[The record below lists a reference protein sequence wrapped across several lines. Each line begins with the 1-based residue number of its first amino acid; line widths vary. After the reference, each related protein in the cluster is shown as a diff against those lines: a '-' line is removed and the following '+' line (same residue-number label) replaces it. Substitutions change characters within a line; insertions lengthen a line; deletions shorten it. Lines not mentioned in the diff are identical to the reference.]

1 MANNYIYFAM
11 CELFKKKRKSVSIL
25 LSLTPKIYRKLLLTR
40 VMERISRKKRL
51 YFKGKCMNDEDVH
64 GPFCIIFLLHVS
76 RNPSG
81 FIYPSFNEDLDN
93 LIAREMYDR
102 ANIYLYFH
110 FQIEKTRKKKNEI

>member
-1 MANNYIYFAM
+1 
-11 CELFKKKRKSVSIL
+11 
-25 LSLTPKIYRKLLLTR
+25 
-40 VMERISRKKRL
+40 MERISRKKGYIL
-51 YFKGKCMNDEDVH
+51 KGSVWTMKTYTVH
-64 GPFCIIFLLHVS
+64 LCIIFLLHVS

>member
-25 LSLTPKIYRKLLLTR
+25 LSLTPKIHGKLLLTR

-64 GPFCIIFLLHVS
+64 GPSLHYFPFAYFSKSIWFYLSLL
-76 RNPSG
+76 
-81 FIYPSFNEDLDN
+81 
-93 LIAREMYDR
+93 
-102 ANIYLYFH
+102 
-110 FQIEKTRKKKNEI
+110 

>member
-25 LSLTPKIYRKLLLTR
+25 LSLTPKIHGKLLLTR

-64 GPFCIIFLLHVS
+64 GPSLHYFPFARFSKSIWFYLSLL
-76 RNPSG
+76 
-81 FIYPSFNEDLDN
+81 
-93 LIAREMYDR
+93 
-102 ANIYLYFH
+102 
-110 FQIEKTRKKKNEI
+110 

>member
-25 LSLTPKIYRKLLLTR
+25 LSLTPKIYKLLLTR

-64 GPFCIIFLLHVS
+64 GPSCIIFLLHVS

-81 FIYPSFNEDLDN
+81 FIYPSFK
-93 LIAREMYDR
+93 I
-102 ANIYLYFH
+102 
-110 FQIEKTRKKKNEI
+110 